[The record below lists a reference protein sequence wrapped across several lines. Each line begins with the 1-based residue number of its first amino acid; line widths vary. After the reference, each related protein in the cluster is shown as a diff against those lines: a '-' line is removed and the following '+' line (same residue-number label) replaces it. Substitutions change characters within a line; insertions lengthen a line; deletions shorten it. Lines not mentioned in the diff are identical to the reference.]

1 MIEEPTAGV
10 APAAET
16 DVDSGDA
23 TGDKG
28 AAEPTGS
35 ASAAEDTPAEEEA
48 EKSVWDDPRLPW
60 SGKPGKADI
69 ACWVAVVGSGLF
81 LLALLPF
88 RAALVGTH
96 PVLGELLNG
105 STESVISAAAFARTG
120 HGLLIV
126 AILAE
131 FPGMMKFDLVW
142 WWAGRLWGEK
152 LILLISGRRSHGS
165 KAMARVHK
173 WGPRFTWPACHRHPL
188 PADPQHDRLRGRRR
202 AGMRLVTFIVLDFI
216 GTALWTGLLIG
227 LGWGGHHAVVVAQA
241 ISRYSLWVSL
251 GIVVIVVVGQFRP
264 ARRKGL
270 IPPETLP

>member
-16 DVDSGDA
+16 DADSDEA
-23 TGDKG
+23 MG
-28 AAEPTGS
+28 ANGAVEPTGP
-35 ASAAEDTPAEEEA
+35 ASAAEEA
-48 EKSVWDDPRLPW
+48 EKSPWDDPRLPW
-60 SGKPGKADI
+60 TGKPGKADI
-69 ACWVAVVGSGLF
+69 ACWGAVVGSGLF
-81 LLALLPF
+81 LLILLPF

-120 HGLLIV
+120 HGSLIV
-126 AILAE
+126 AILAA

-152 LILLISGRRSHGS
+152 LILLISGRRSHGPKS
-165 KAMARVHK
+165 MARVRK
-173 WGPRFTWPACHRHPL
+173 SGPRFTWPAVIVSPFL
-188 PADPQHDRLRGRRR
+188 PIPNTIVYAVAGW

-227 LGWGGHHAVVVAQA
+227 LGWELGHHAVVVAEA
-241 ISRYSLWVSL
+241 ISKYSLWISL
-251 GIVVIVVVGQFRP
+251 GIVVIVVAGQFRP
-264 ARRKGL
+264 SRHKRL
-270 IPPETLP
+270 MPPGTLP

>member
-1 MIEEPTAGV
+1 MAGV

-16 DVDSGDA
+16 DADEAAGAV
-23 TGDKG
+23 G
-28 AAEPTGS
+28 AADPTGS
-35 ASAAEDTPAEEEA
+35 PPAEEAA

-60 SGKPGKADI
+60 SGKPSKADI

-81 LLALLPF
+81 LLILLPF

-96 PVLGELLNG
+96 PVIGELLNG

-120 HGLLIV
+120 HGSLVV
-126 AILAE
+126 AILAA

-173 WGPRFTWPACHRHPL
+173 WGPRFTWPAVIVTPFL
-188 PADPQHDRLRGRRR
+188 PIPNTIVYAVAGW
-202 AGMRLVTFIVLDFI
+202 AGMRLVTFIALDFI
-216 GTALWTGLLIG
+216 GTALWTGLLVG
-227 LGWGGHHAVVVAQA
+227 LGWELGHHAVVVAQA
-241 ISRYSLWVSL
+241 ISKYSLWVSV
-251 GIVVIVVVGQFRP
+251 GIVVIVVVGQFRGS
-264 ARRKGL
+264 RRKEL
-270 IPPETLP
+270 TPPGTRP